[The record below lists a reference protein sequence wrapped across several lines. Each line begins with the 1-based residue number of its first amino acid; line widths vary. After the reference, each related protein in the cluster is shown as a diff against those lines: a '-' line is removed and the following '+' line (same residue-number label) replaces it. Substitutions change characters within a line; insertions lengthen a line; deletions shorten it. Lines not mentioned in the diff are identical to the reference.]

1 MNRTDRLLAIV
12 LELQRKKRGY
22 YRAKDLAKTFEVS
35 QRTIYRDML
44 ALREAGVPISVAD
57 REGYAL
63 VEGYFL
69 PPLSFSSDEALILI
83 LGSEFIAKNFDQ
95 EFRSAAHSAYRKI
108 DAVLED
114 SLRKQVDALKS
125 KFQILSTRPLSND
138 VFERLRQLR
147 GAIADRQRVSLLYSK
162 QDLESNKIIRTARE
176 VDPYSLTRLSE
187 DWYLTGYC
195 HLRQSVRMFRLS
207 RIERLEILKITFE
220 YPEEETNWLD
230 EVSDQP
236 PLFVQAL
243 FNQNI
248 VPRVRKSTQYSILEE
263 EKTPEGIK
271 ITFMAQAQPDVV
283 RWFLGYG
290 GDVRVLEPDW
300 LQVVLI
306 QHAKRVLKTYG
317 QNLEN
322 D

>member
-1 MNRTDRLLAIV
+1 
-12 LELQRKKRGY
+12 
-22 YRAKDLAKTFEVS
+22 
-35 QRTIYRDML
+35 
-44 ALREAGVPISVAD
+44 
-57 REGYAL
+57 
-63 VEGYFL
+63 
-69 PPLSFSSDEALILI
+69 
-83 LGSEFIAKNFDQ
+83 
-95 EFRSAAHSAYRKI
+95 
-108 DAVLED
+108 
-114 SLRKQVDALKS
+114 
-125 KFQILSTRPLSND
+125 LSND
-138 VFERLRQLR
+138 VLERLRQLR

-207 RIERLEILKITFE
+207 RIERLEILKVTFE

-317 QNLEN
+317 LNLEN